1 MTRFWEPL
9 SDDRAGVLVEGWGTV
24 PTESLQSAVMDVA
37 GRLDRTGRPFE
48 ALGLLAAAC
57 ESTSDRSVVAEFAML
72 AAEVAVNCSRPLT
85 ANATIRLACD
95 ATRDSGGEL
104 GPDWCLVQGHA
115 LGDLGHVD
123 EAQEVYAI
131 ARGGFAA
138 CGDGWGV
145 ALVDQNVGA
154 LLSGCGEYERS
165 LDLLTDAAVVFSEI
179 GDDSSLRACW
189 LSMGSAL
196 RCLRR
201 LGEAAIVNERLIASL
216 RAAGDLMVLG
226 HALVNFGH
234 LHLEL
239 DDRPAAEECY
249 QEALS
254 LYRQI
259 GLMSDEAICLSSLG
273 HLARV
278 EGKFEFALSLQRQA
292 ERVFETHHQPAD
304 LAIVRYQLAVTS
316 LHLGRWA
323 DAKRYVELATDVA
336 GTDLDP
342 ALALSVAL
350 AHLGD
355 EAGAQRERRGFV
367 KRQDEQTLLEE
378 EASLP

>member
-95 ATRDSGGEL
+95 ATCDSGGEL

-154 LLSGCGEYERS
+154 LLSGCVG
-165 LDLLTDAAVVFSEI
+165 
-179 GDDSSLRACW
+179 
-189 LSMGSAL
+189 
-196 RCLRR
+196 
-201 LGEAAIVNERLIASL
+201 
-216 RAAGDLMVLG
+216 
-226 HALVNFGH
+226 
-234 LHLEL
+234 
-239 DDRPAAEECY
+239 
-249 QEALS
+249 Q
-254 LYRQI
+254 QI
-259 GLMSDEAICLSSLG
+259 
-273 HLARV
+273 
-278 EGKFEFALSLQRQA
+278 K
-292 ERVFETHHQPAD
+292 
-304 LAIVRYQLAVTS
+304 
-316 LHLGRWA
+316 
-323 DAKRYVELATDVA
+323 
-336 GTDLDP
+336 
-342 ALALSVAL
+342 
-350 AHLGD
+350 
-355 EAGAQRERRGFV
+355 
-367 KRQDEQTLLEE
+367 
-378 EASLP
+378 